1 MMDSK
6 EGIEKVVP
14 VDAQAAGLLDPSFL
28 RPGIHTAATADPP
41 REWAGSPTGSCA
53 SPDEHSRRESNCLYV
68 RVLRNSDAILEQ
80 DRKVPEYCWNAG
92 ISKDI
97 CEAQTGVVPG
107 TFSVDLLSNTEFLV
121 YHVPKTTRGMSDHE
135 ARCYADSITGSYLW
149 AGSPATIFVTRRT
162 TQEARRDKIKTR
174 EYHRKITVWRLAA
187 AQARLKDLE
196 MVTQKHQECAANPV
210 ARGRGMIRRADKYLA
225 QRYGKEPERIP
236 GTVPILPA
244 FPHRPATPDDYH
256 SAQEPSES
264 EYDTEEMDPEED
276 RDDVEGDDDDASVGS
291 DTTSKSSGHNTDQTN
306 RTTTANRTQRRNQ
319 QKCKE
324 SRGRHPSNARKEEER
339 CKGKVVLS
347 LFRDSPKEGALTYTD
362 WHREVEEYI
371 WKGYDDSR
379 IKDAMLSSFEGQAY
393 INFRSCN
400 EGRNRTP
407 AQILK
412 EMDSIYNVSVTFR
425 DLNARMCGLKQGMN
439 EPIKTYYERMADI
452 SVKLEQY
459 HGDHFGPGELKMM
472 KKDCFYAGL
481 KEHNKYLVSH
491 MKDREQYGP
500 AQMLREIW
508 EQEDS
513 RCPAN
518 TSPKPHHTDGGN
530 KNASHYNKNSTYDK
544 PRAYT
549 VRHTNVQ
556 IPDQRGDEPDL
567 SPTNDIDPDEIYD
580 EGYYVAIINTANEAD
595 KWGRCFNCGKEGHR
609 WAECKEPLKESLKL
623 AKERAN
629 CKKQA
634 LNWDGGVGRKG
645 ARPPQ
650 TGTAK
655 ANTAKAE
662 N

>member
-1 MMDSK
+1 M
-6 EGIEKVVP
+6 
-14 VDAQAAGLLDPSFL
+14 
-28 RPGIHTAATADPP
+28 
-41 REWAGSPTGSCA
+41 
-53 SPDEHSRRESNCLYV
+53 
-68 RVLRNSDAILEQ
+68 
-80 DRKVPEYCWNAG
+80 
-92 ISKDI
+92 
-97 CEAQTGVVPG
+97 
-107 TFSVDLLSNTEFLV
+107 
-121 YHVPKTTRGMSDHE
+121 
-135 ARCYADSITGSYLW
+135 
-149 AGSPATIFVTRRT
+149 
-162 TQEARRDKIKTR
+162 
-174 EYHRKITVWRLAA
+174 
-187 AQARLKDLE
+187 
-196 MVTQKHQECAANPV
+196 
-210 ARGRGMIRRADKYLA
+210 
-225 QRYGKEPERIP
+225 
-236 GTVPILPA
+236 
-244 FPHRPATPDDYH
+244 
-256 SAQEPSES
+256 

-276 RDDVEGDDDDASVGS
+276 RDDVEGDDDDVSVGS
-291 DTTSKSSGHNTDQTN
+291 DTTFKSSGHDTDRTN
-306 RTTTANRTQRRNQ
+306 RTTTANRTQRHNQ
-319 QKCKE
+319 RKRKE
-324 SRGRHPSNARKEEER
+324 SRGRRPTNARKEDER
-339 CKGKVVLS
+339 RKGKVVLS

-362 WHREVEEYI
+362 WRREVEEYI
-371 WKGYDDSR
+371 RKGYDDNR
-379 IKDAMLSSFEGQAY
+379 IKDAMLSSVEGQAY
-393 INFRSCN
+393 VNFRSCD

-500 AQMLREIW
+500 AQMLREIR

-513 RCPAN
+513 RYPAN
-518 TSPKPHHTDGGN
+518 TSPKPHHTDSGN
-530 KNASHYNKNSTYDK
+530 KNTSHYNKNSTYDK

-549 VRHTNVQ
+549 VRHTDVQ
-556 IPDQRGDEPDL
+556 IPDQGGDEPDL
-567 SPTNDIDPDEIYD
+567 SPTNDINPDEIYD
-580 EGYYVAIINTANEAD
+580 EGYYVAVINTANEAD

-609 WAECKEPLKESLKL
+609 WADCKEPLKESLRL

-634 LNWDGGVGRKG
+634 LNRDGGVGTKG